1 MLDAASFPRKMFII
15 FYFFPFYVGSG
26 SGTGMLCGSGSA
38 AEKSCAFCSSVLN
51 KTKYL
56 EGTIS
61 PMEMGTLLSGGQ
73 KERSIPF
80 KHGPKYL

>member
-1 MLDAASFPRKMFII
+1 MLYPDPEQECFAVLVPLRKKVAILQFRLHN
-15 FYFFPFYVGSG
+15 
-26 SGTGMLCGSGSA
+26 T
-38 AEKSCAFCSSVLN
+38 VLN
-51 KTKYL
+51 KTGYL

-73 KERSIPF
+73 KERSIPL